1 MASTKQV
8 KFEKN
13 EPALPQ
19 PQAAGDEKVAV
30 DAVSDKTVAGSTA
43 DQKDRPSKKE
53 HRKRMKGLLSAVK
66 KQMEFYFGDANIN
79 KDRFMKQ
86 FVDSSPDG
94 YLPISLFL
102 TFHKIQKLTDSQD
115 VIARALQKS
124 DLLKVSEDRTKVCRT
139 RPVHYMTQEEVDAR
153 TVYVEGLPKHADHD
167 WVSSQFASCGRV
179 AYVSLPR
186 YRQTGDIKGF
196 AFVEFETPEEAAK
209 AVEMMN
215 KVPEDVEEGE
225 KLSQSVKTL
234 KNLKYWR
241 NRALKEG
248 IDPDKEVV
256 ENQSAETSQD
266 KSEKKPNKKAKKRK
280 RRTSEQV
287 TEENEQAAKKAKLNT
302 ADSETKS
309 SQLPPKCVE
318 GKDAAVSVSKDEL
331 PSDVS
336 KKTKS
341 DSERNSSATETE
353 GQRETAKRKRR
364 SESSAAKQAEE
375 VATKMPKTTSESNTK
390 PDGDT
395 SKKAVKREADSST
408 TDQDPKKKK
417 QKAKQTVPG
426 KQSVDQKDT
435 KDTGEAKKRK
445 RKILDKGDVMSK
457 AEWTQLKREYLN
469 QQRASMANL
478 KQQLKSRQTNVS
490 HPAAQPIQ
498 ADEQPHQDRDG
509 KQAPCSTIRSA
520 PEFVPG
526 VIVEIKSEAG
536 MFYKQLKEQIDPSI
550 SVAYVDVKDNQ
561 LSGHIRCKDADS
573 ARRLASADIPRC
585 TLTLVQGDAEKAYW
599 EKMVRDRESKLSNTK
614 RRKKRGSTKL
624 LEKAQNATMES
635 MQKNHIMFD
644 ED

>member
-1 MASTKQV
+1 
-8 KFEKN
+8 
-13 EPALPQ
+13 
-19 PQAAGDEKVAV
+19 
-30 DAVSDKTVAGSTA
+30 
-43 DQKDRPSKKE
+43 
-53 HRKRMKGLLSAVK
+53 MKGLLSAVK

-248 IDPDKEVV
+248 ID
-256 ENQSAETSQD
+256 
-266 KSEKKPNKKAKKRK
+266 
-280 RRTSEQV
+280 
-287 TEENEQAAKKAKLNT
+287 
-302 ADSETKS
+302 
-309 SQLPPKCVE
+309 
-318 GKDAAVSVSKDEL
+318 
-331 PSDVS
+331 
-336 KKTKS
+336 
-341 DSERNSSATETE
+341 
-353 GQRETAKRKRR
+353 
-364 SESSAAKQAEE
+364 
-375 VATKMPKTTSESNTK
+375 
-390 PDGDT
+390 
-395 SKKAVKREADSST
+395 SST

-445 RKILDKGDVMSK
+445 RKILDKGDGDGAKKPRKDTGSAKV
-457 AEWTQLKREYLN
+457 
-469 QQRASMANL
+469 
-478 KQQLKSRQTNVS
+478 
-490 HPAAQPIQ
+490 QPE
-498 ADEQPHQDRDG
+498 ATEGESG
-509 KQAPCSTIRSA
+509 K
-520 PEFVPG
+520 
-526 VIVEIKSEAG
+526 K
-536 MFYKQLKEQIDPSI
+536 
-550 SVAYVDVKDNQ
+550 
-561 LSGHIRCKDADS
+561 
-573 ARRLASADIPRC
+573 
-585 TLTLVQGDAEKAYW
+585 
-599 EKMVRDRESKLSNTK
+599 K
-614 RRKKRGSTKL
+614 RRKKKKKGKKEPFKL
-624 LEKAQNATMES
+624 KVMS
-635 MQKNHIMFD
+635 K
-644 ED
+644 